1 MTEPGAIVPSVVMV
15 QSVPVDVEGSFETFY
30 RDVEP
35 RLTRALIA
43 ACGPVVGRDAAA
55 AALAYGFEHWER
67 VQRLANPAGYL
78 YRVGRNAARRSS
90 RRPDPAIDGTVAA
103 QWGFEPGLPRAL
115 AALTEQQRCAVLLV
129 HAWGLPLVEAAE
141 LLGVSVSS
149 LRNHL
154 RRGLA
159 KLRSNLGVD
168 DP

>member
-1 MTEPGAIVPSVVMV
+1 M
-15 QSVPVDVEGSFETFY
+15 QSVPIDVEDSFEAFY
-30 RDVEP
+30 REVEP
-35 RLTRALIA
+35 RLVRALVA
-43 ACGPVVGRDAAA
+43 ACGPVIGRDAAA
-55 AALAYGFEHWER
+55 AALEYGFEHWDR

-78 YRVGRNAARRSS
+78 YRVGRNTARRTT
-90 RRPDPAIDGTVAA
+90 RRPIPSVDDAVAA

-129 HAWGLPLVEAAE
+129 HAHGWPLVEAAD

-159 KLRSNLGVD
+159 KLRAHLGVD
-168 DP
+168 DA